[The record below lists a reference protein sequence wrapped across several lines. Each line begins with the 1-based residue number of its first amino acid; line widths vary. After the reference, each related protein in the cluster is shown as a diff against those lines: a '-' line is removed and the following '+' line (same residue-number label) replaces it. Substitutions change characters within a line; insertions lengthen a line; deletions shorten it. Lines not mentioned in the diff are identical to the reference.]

1 MIKKNIDVEFK
12 ITPYELAEQFCDM
25 WSTEQVEFFN
35 AIGLISSKWDHDIIF
50 QLQSVVDTGR
60 LDANGINVMRKIG
73 EYSVIDNV
81 K

>member
-1 MIKKNIDVEFK
+1 MLKKNIDVEFK
-12 ITPYELAEQFCDM
+12 ITPIELAEQFCEM
-25 WSTEQVEFFN
+25 WATEQADFFN
-35 AIGLISSKWDHDIIF
+35 SIGIISSTWDSDLVF
-50 QLQSVVDTGR
+50 QLQSIVDTGR

>member
-1 MIKKNIDVEFK
+1 MLKKNIDVEFK
-12 ITPYELAEQFCDM
+12 ITPIELAEQFCEM
-25 WSTEQVEFFN
+25 WSTEQADFFN
-35 AIGLISSKWDHDIIF
+35 AIGIISSTWDSDLVF
-50 QLQSVVDTGR
+50 QLQSIVDTGR